1 MNSQRNQPP
10 ERNGLNVRLRP
21 PRLQKLPLQ
30 KPLLRKLLQK
40 RLLLRK
46 LLQKRLLLR
55 KLLLRKLLQKRRPDL
70 AACKCQ
76 KKAVSVQSLSYA
88 DV

>member
-1 MNSQRNQPP
+1 P
-10 ERNGLNVRLRP
+10 
-21 PRLQKLPLQ
+21 
-30 KPLLRKLLQK
+30 LRKLLLK

-46 LLQKRLLLR
+46 LLKT
-55 KLLLRKLLQKRRPDL
+55 QKRRPDL

-76 KKAVSVQSLSYA
+76 KKAVGVQSLFYT